1 MKHIPKDRLIG
12 ELDDFFSELLQE
24 ARRPI
29 SKDADQSAESGPKV
43 GFVDKMKLFEAG
55 TKWVMVRDRVNP
67 EQEQD
72 EFGAARDK
80 FVSGARG
87 RGPSGKATGAKH

>member
-1 MKHIPKDRLIG
+1 MAVDKNK
-12 ELDDFFSELLQE
+12 ELVHQLDTYFMELLKE
-24 ARRPI
+24 ARKPI
-29 SKDADQSAESGPKV
+29 SNDADQSAESGPKV

-80 FVSGARG
+80 FVSGAR
-87 RGPSGKATGAKH
+87 RGGAAGKAANAKH